1 MQRRIRVNPPCAFKY
16 IPAETLFEIGKLL
29 TIDDLQALSNSCKHF
44 QKLMLR
50 MPYPHPVL
58 FPLAKQ
64 IYPEIQ
70 LKLTKTLIINQMPYS
85 YEWIDQVL
93 RHFKS
98 AKTLEMATQV
108 KGYARIVKLLRSA
121 NNANVSRILVDK
133 KCVER
138 WKNITENLKLSHLD
152 IRPLQV
158 QLEYALYFLYL
169 IFIFFY
175 FVASLSEEKK

>member
-1 MQRRIRVNPPCAFKY
+1 
-16 IPAETLFEIGKLL
+16 
-29 TIDDLQALSNSCKHF
+29 
-44 QKLMLR
+44 
-50 MPYPHPVL
+50 
-58 FPLAKQ
+58 
-64 IYPEIQ
+64 
-70 LKLTKTLIINQMPYS
+70 MPYS